1 MKFFT
6 KITNQKRVV
15 QKCNSPGCQAWKYI
29 VKFFKDDIAKVAIQD
44 LLHEFI
50 ALTVIEIFLLVWEL
64 INKMLLFSVNVKWIL
79 F

>member
-15 QKCNSPGCQAWKYI
+15 QKCNSPGCHAWEYI

-50 ALTVIEIFLLVWEL
+50 ALTVIEIFLLVWKL
-64 INKMLLFSVNVKWIL
+64 INKILLFNVNVKWIL